1 MAFPT
6 LRNNSIINRIN
17 GFLTT
22 PVYIMILSALCLLS
36 SLFSLEVPVY
46 IIFVAVAV
54 YLFVFGDDLLPI
66 VPLVILCYIAP
77 SAANNPGRNGNSV
90 FSPDGSSN
98 FIALLAV
105 LLVAGLAYFLL
116 RDKCKNLKKLFTV
129 RRKLIFGM
137 LLLWLAYMLS
147 GLRSPAYPAMMKKN
161 LVFAALQ
168 GASVTMPYFL
178 LTALIDWGKAKKDY
192 LSWVGVGAGFVL
204 LGQFL
209 FIYATKPVIQ
219 NGVIDRNLIYTG
231 WGMYNNMGAMLAMML
246 PFPFHI
252 GYTTKKGWIG
262 PLIGTLFLGGVFLSN
277 SRTAMLAG
285 AAIYGICI
293 LILFFTAS
301 NKKRTIMVA
310 ALLGVVGI
318 AGVVVLREKIFQ
330 LFTDILSRGF
340 SLNHRD
346 EFYVAGTNQF
356 VQYPIFGGSFYPIGF
371 VPWDWSEVAS
381 FSSFFP
387 PRWHN
392 TLIQLL
398 ACTGS
403 VGLISYLIHRL
414 QTVRLFLVE
423 RSSTGLYI
431 GLSVLVLVFSSLF
444 DCHFFNI
451 GPTLFYSMM
460 LAFAEK
466 HPK

>member
-1 MAFPT
+1 M
-6 LRNNSIINRIN
+6 
-17 GFLTT
+17 TT
-22 PVYIMILSALCLLS
+22 PAYIMILSALCLAS
-36 SLFSLEVPVY
+36 SLFSLETPVY
-46 IIFVAVAV
+46 IIFVLVAV
-54 YLFVFGDDLLPI
+54 YCCALGDDLLPI
-66 VPLVILCYIAP
+66 APLLVLCYIAP
-77 SAANNPGRNGNSV
+77 SAANNPGRNANSV
-90 FSPDGSSN
+90 FSPGGGSS
-98 FIALLAV
+98 FLPVLIVLLAV
-105 LLVAGLAYFLL
+105 GLLYFLL
-116 RDKCKNLKKLFTV
+116 RNRCRNLKKLFTV
-129 RRKLIFGM
+129 RRKLLFGM
-137 LLLWLAYMLS
+137 LLLWAAYMLS
-147 GLRSPAYPAMMKKN
+147 GLRSPAYPEYLKKN
-161 LVFAALQ
+161 LFFAALQ
-168 GASVTMPYFL
+168 GASVTAPYFL
-178 LTALIDWGKAKKDY
+178 LTALVDWDKARKDY

-209 FIYATKPVIQ
+209 WIYATKPVIQ

-231 WGMYNNMGAMLAMML
+231 WGMYNNMGALLAMMI

-262 PLIGTLFLGGVFLSN
+262 PLIGTLFVGGVFLSN
-277 SRTAMLAG
+277 SRTSMLAG
-285 AAIYGICI
+285 AAIYGICV
-293 LILFFTAS
+293 LILFFTAT
-301 NKKRTIMVA
+301 NKKRTLIVA
-310 ALLGVVGI
+310 GILAVVGI
-318 AGVVVLREKIFQ
+318 AGVVILREKIFQ

-356 VQYPIFGGSFYPIGF
+356 VLYPIFGGSFYPIGF

-392 TLIQLL
+392 TIIQLL

-414 QTVRLFLVE
+414 QTVRLFVQE

-451 GPTLFYSMM
+451 GPTLFYSMA

>member
-1 MAFPT
+1 MAFPN

-22 PVYIMILSALCLLS
+22 PVFVMLLSALCLCS
-36 SLFSLEVPVY
+36 SLFSWEVPVY
-46 IIFVAVAV
+46 SIFVLVAV
-54 YLFVFGDDLLPI
+54 YTCVFGDDLLPV

-77 SAANNPGRNGNSV
+77 SAANNPGRNAESV
-90 FSPDGSSN
+90 FSPSN
-98 FIALLAV
+98 KSPFMGVLIVLLAV
-105 LLVAGLAYFLL
+105 GLVYFLL
-116 RDKCKNLKKLFTV
+116 RDRCKNLKKLFTV
-129 RRKLIFGM
+129 RRKLLVGM
-137 LLLWLAYMLS
+137 LLLWAAYMLS
-147 GLRSPAYPAMMKKN
+147 GLRSPAYPEYMKKN
-161 LVFAALQ
+161 LFFAALQ

-178 LTALIDWGKAKKDY
+178 LTALVDWDKAKKDF

-209 FIYATKPVIQ
+209 WIYATKPVIQ

-231 WGMYNNMGAMLAMML
+231 WGMYNNMGAMLAMMI

-262 PLIGTLFLGGVFLSN
+262 PLIGTLFVGGVFLSN
-277 SRTAMLAG
+277 SRTSMLAG
-285 AAIYGICI
+285 AAIYGICV
-293 LILFFTAS
+293 LILFFTAT
-301 NKKRTIMVA
+301 NKKRTLVIA
-310 ALLGVVGI
+310 GILAVVGLT
-318 AGVVVLREKIFQ
+318 GVIVLREKIFQ

-346 EFYVAGTNQF
+346 EFYEAGTNQF

-381 FSSFFP
+381 FSKFFP

-392 TLIQLL
+392 TIIQLL

-403 VGLISYLIHRL
+403 VGLVSYLIHRL
-414 QTVRLFLVE
+414 QTVRLFLTE
-423 RSSTGLYI
+423 RSSKGLYI
-431 GLSVLVLVFSSLF
+431 ALSVLVLVFSSLF

-451 GPTLFYSMM
+451 GPTLFYSMS
-460 LAFAEK
+460 LAFAERK
-466 HPK
+466 

>member
-36 SLFSLEVPVY
+36 SLFSMEVPVY
-46 IIFVAVAV
+46 IIFVTVAV
-54 YLFVFGDDLLPI
+54 YLCLFGDDLLPV

-77 SAANNPGRNGNSV
+77 SAANNPGRNANSV
-90 FSPDGSSN
+90 FSPDGSSK
-98 FIALLAV
+98 FLPVLVGILVAALLYH
-105 LLVAGLAYFLL
+105 LLHDG
-116 RDKCKNLKKLFTV
+116 CKNLKKLFTA
-129 RRKLIFGM
+129 RRKLLYGM

-147 GLRSPAYPAMMKKN
+147 GIKSPAYPTMIKKN
-161 LVFAALQ
+161 LIFAALQ

-178 LTALIDWGKAKKDY
+178 LTALIDWDKAKKDY
-192 LSWVGVGAGFVL
+192 LSWVAVGAGFVI

-209 FIYATKPVIQ
+209 WIYATKPVIQ
-219 NGVIDRNLIYTG
+219 SGVIDRNLIYTG
-231 WGMYNNMGAMLAMML
+231 WGMYNNMGALLAMML

-262 PLIGTLFLGGVFLSN
+262 PLIGTLFVGGVFLSN

-293 LILFFTAS
+293 LILFFTAA
-301 NKKRTIMVA
+301 NKKRTIIVA
-310 ALLGVVGI
+310 AILGVVGI
-318 AGVVVLREKIFQ
+318 AGMVVLREKIFQ

-356 VQYPIFGGSFYPIGF
+356 VTYPIFGGSFYPIGF

-392 TLIQLL
+392 TIIQLL

-414 QTVRLFLVE
+414 QTLRLLLVE

-451 GPTLFYSMM
+451 GPTLFYSMA

>member
-1 MAFPT
+1 MAFPD
-6 LRNNSIINRIN
+6 LRNNSITNRIN
-17 GFLTT
+17 AFLTS
-22 PVYIMILSALCLLS
+22 PVYVMILSALCLLS

-46 IIFVAVAV
+46 SIFVLTAV
-54 YLFVFGDDLLPI
+54 YCFCFGDDLLPI
-66 VPLVILCYIAP
+66 TPLVILCYIAP
-77 SAANNPGRNGNSV
+77 SAANNPGRNATSV
-90 FSPDGSSN
+90 FSPGN
-98 FIALLAV
+98 GFGLVHLLAIV
-105 LLVAGLAYFLL
+105 LVAGFVCFLA
-116 RDKCKNLKKLFTV
+116 RDQFKNLKKLFKCK
-129 RRKLIFGM
+129 RKLLFGM

-147 GLRSPAYPAMMKKN
+147 GLRSPAYPEFMKKN
-161 LVFAALQ
+161 LFFAALQ

-178 LTALIDWGKAKKDY
+178 LAALIDWDKARKDY
-192 LSWVGVGAGFVL
+192 LSWIGVGAGFVI

-209 FIYATKPVIQ
+209 WIYATKPVIQ

-231 WGMYNNMGAMLAMML
+231 WGMYNNMGAMLAMMI

-252 GYTTKKGWIG
+252 GHLKKKGWIG
-262 PLIGTLFLGGVFLSN
+262 PLIATLFVGGVFLSN
-277 SRTAMLAG
+277 SRTSMLAG
-285 AAIYGICI
+285 AAVYGLCI
-293 LILFFTAS
+293 LILFFTAK
-301 NKKRTIMVA
+301 NKKRTLIVTAVLAVMG
-310 ALLGVVGI
+310 L
-318 AGVVVLREKIFQ
+318 AGVIVLREKIFQ

-398 ACTGS
+398 ACTGAA
-403 VGLISYLIHRL
+403 GLVSYLIHRL
-414 QTVRLFLVE
+414 QTLRRFATE
-423 RSSTGLYI
+423 RSSANLYI
-431 GLSVLVLVFSSLF
+431 ALSVIVLLFSSLF

-451 GPTLFYSMM
+451 GPVLFYSMA

-466 HPK
+466 QPK